1 MAPSLISLPPEMIS
15 MILSDL
21 PRADVLHI
29 RLTCTLLNNLAHAL
43 FVRYPYLD
51 TRNIMVEKGDQV
63 NLITLSPVSRL
74 TRPVQ
79 KLNLH
84 SFLLSPFKKLS
95 SQQRSPP
102 WAELRATSRSTQS
115 IIPFILTISACKL
128 QMGEIN
134 NSTRVLAQNF
144 RCISPCLLLNRLERF
159 PVANLCSFHLCVDE
173 RFSKRI
179 SLDKSLR
186 QIPALSDFSLETYNE
201 TSRTTGILYNVT
213 IPLLKKFTL
222 VGVGCQ
228 ERELEDYLVR
238 HAKTL
243 RKSDLGR
250 FVPNGD
256 EHGRSIAQTIIENL
270 QVFHLSLNSEGWQ
283 PEDRGDRHD
292 SLKCHQGV
300 WD

>member
-1 MAPSLISLPPEMIS
+1 

-29 RLTCTLLNNLAHAL
+29 RLTCRLLNNLAHAL
-43 FVRYPYLD
+43 FVRCSYLD
-51 TRNIMVEKGDQV
+51 TRNIMVEKRDVV
-63 NLITLSPVSRL
+63 NLLTLSTVSRL
-74 TRPVQ
+74 TRLVQ
-79 KLNLH
+79 KPNLH
-84 SFLLSPFKKLS
+84 SFVLSLYQKLS

-102 WAELRATSRSTQS
+102 WAEMRAKSRSTQS
-115 IIPFILTISACKL
+115 MIPFIPTISACKL

-134 NSTRVLAQNF
+134 NSTRLFAQNA
-144 RCISPCLLLNRLERF
+144 RCFIPCLLLHRLECL
-159 PVANLCSFHLCVDE
+159 PVVNLCSFHLYVDQ

-186 QIPALSDFSLETYNE
+186 QIPALSDFSLETYDE
-201 TSRTTGILYNVT
+201 TSRSTGILCNVT
-213 IPLLKKFTL
+213 IPLLKRFTL

-243 RKSDLGR
+243 RELDLGR

-256 EHGRSIAQTIIENL
+256 EHGCSIAQTIIENL
-270 QVFHLSLNSEGWQ
+270 QVFHLSLDSKGWQ
-283 PEDRGDRHD
+283 SEDRGDRHD